1 MRPKTS
7 GALNYYCLWQV
18 INIIRHNYYDI
29 HLLPAGELDSSTIV
43 AACVALHGDPG
54 RRIKLSL
61 SVFSSESDARES
73 DIRRL
78 KVIAS
83 GNVRIRVPTSDIAR
97 PSTNEDRSITARH
110 DTVNTGHTSNRC
122 R

>member
-18 INIIRHNYYDI
+18 INITRHNYYDI
-29 HLLPAGELDSSTIV
+29 HLLPAGKLDSSTII

-61 SVFSSESDARES
+61 SFFSSESDGRES

-83 GNVRIRVPTSDIAR
+83 GNVRIRVPTSD
-97 PSTNEDRSITARH
+97 TGRSYAHKGVNITARQ
-110 DTVNTGHTSNRC
+110 VMA
-122 R
+122 